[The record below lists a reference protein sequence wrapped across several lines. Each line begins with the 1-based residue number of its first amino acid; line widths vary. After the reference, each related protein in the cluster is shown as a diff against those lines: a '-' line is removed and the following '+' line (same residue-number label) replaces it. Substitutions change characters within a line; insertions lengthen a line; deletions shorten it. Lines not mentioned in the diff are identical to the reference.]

1 MEKVVIIGG
10 GPAGRVLIHSL
21 HGSNKKY
28 DITLVK
34 DEEINA
40 NRCAVPYGIID
51 KKPVEKFCIPNSLIT
66 DFGAKLIIDK
76 ATEINI
82 ADKVVYTENNHLLHY
97 DHLLLATG
105 SRPFIP
111 ELEGIDLG
119 NILTVRSKSDMETI
133 RGLAKVS
140 KRCVVI
146 GGGYIGVEVAVV
158 LKKIG
163 LDVTIVEML
172 PHILLATMDDDFAK
186 EIEDSIIKNGI
197 DVVTGTKVVRL
208 EGDKVVKRVVL
219 SDGRFI
225 ETDFVIVAVGVLPN
239 TDIAAKSGIATSKF
253 GIITDDYLMTSAP
266 DVYAAGDCAEKKSFI
281 TGKPIRGEFGT
292 NAVFMGKYVAKNIL
306 GKRSKFLGVINANAS
321 TAFDYS
327 FGSAG
332 LIYKA
337 ALSEGIDA
345 VMGESEVM
353 DMYPMM
359 DGVDTIKTKLVFD
372 RKTGKIIGGAVL
384 RKGHCTAANVD
395 FISFAIQ
402 MGATIEDIL
411 NYQYCTHP
419 ELAAKPSDNIYTFAA
434 KDAFKKI

>member
-1 MEKVVIIGG
+1 MEKVVIVGG
-10 GPAGRVLIHSL
+10 GPAGRVLVHSL
-21 HGSNKKY
+21 YASKKEY

-51 KKPVEKFCIPNSLIT
+51 KKPVEKFCIPNSLVL

-76 ATEINI
+76 ATEIDTANRVI
-82 ADKVVYTENNHLLHY
+82 YTDKDHILHY

-111 ELEGIDLG
+111 DIEGVDLG

-140 KRCVVI
+140 KRCVVV

-163 LDVTIVEML
+163 LDVSIVEML

-197 DVVTGTKVVRL
+197 NVVTGTKVVRF

-239 TDIAAKSGIATSKF
+239 TDLAVKSGIATSKY
-253 GIITDDYLMTSAP
+253 GIITDDYLMTNAP

-306 GKRSKFLGVINANAS
+306 GKRSKFSGVINANVS
-321 TAFDYS
+321 TAFEYS

-337 ALSEGIDA
+337 ALADGIDA
-345 VMGESEVM
+345 VLGESEVM

-359 DGVDTIKTKLVFD
+359 DGVSTIKTKLVFD
-372 RKTGKIIGGAVL
+372 RKTGKIIGGSVL
-384 RKGHCTAANVD
+384 RKGHCTASNVD

-419 ELAAKPSDNIYTFAA
+419 ELAAKPSDNTYMFAA
-434 KDAFKKI
+434 KDALKKI